1 VPKRCAIFSASFC
14 EPVPEKILTE
24 GFITKRVCRED
35 IVTAQDFKVY
45 ASFQRKIILIYYITL
60 NNLLMAGIKEWNKD
74 ERPRE
79 KMLQNGA
86 NTLSNAELLAILIQN
101 GTKDKSALDLAK
113 ELLNSVNNNWIEL
126 SKLSIHDLLKL
137 KIKGIGPAKAITIS
151 AALQIGTRREMS
163 NVNYQTVKSSSDI
176 ALYLKAKF
184 QYHQREVFTVVYL
197 NAANRILHEEII
209 SEGGITGTVA
219 DPRIILKK
227 ALQQNATAI
236 ILSHNHPSGNLK
248 PSRADEMLTQK
259 IKEAASLLD
268 IKVIDHII
276 TSQDGYFSFADE
288 GMI

>member
-1 VPKRCAIFSASFC
+1 
-14 EPVPEKILTE
+14 
-24 GFITKRVCRED
+24 
-35 IVTAQDFKVY
+35 
-45 ASFQRKIILIYYITL
+45 
-60 NNLLMAGIKEWNKD
+60 MAGIKEWNKD